1 MQIIDTHAHYSHGK
15 YPNRLTLLPEMHYDG
30 VDKIIDVGTN
40 SKSINKTLQLIS
52 LFPFV
57 YGGIGY
63 FPSDVLELESNP
75 QLIKDF
81 SKLLNNNKIVY
92 LGEIGLDYHWK
103 TVEPKLQ
110 EKWFR
115 KQIELAIEKD
125 MPISIHSREAEKDT
139 IRIIKDYPETK
150 GIVHCFSYGIESMEF
165 FVNHNFYIGVGG
177 TITYPSNKNTIQ
189 AIQNT
194 PLNRIVTETDAPYLT
209 PVPYRREINDSRY
222 IKYVIKE
229 IAKIKNINTDIVE
242 KKVFDN
248 ALNILKL

>member
-1 MQIIDTHAHYSHGK
+1 
-15 YPNRLTLLPEMHYDG
+15 
-30 VDKIIDVGTN
+30 
-40 SKSINKTLQLIS
+40 
-52 LFPFV
+52 
-57 YGGIGY
+57 
-63 FPSDVLELESNP
+63 
-75 QLIKDF
+75 
-81 SKLLNNNKIVY
+81 
-92 LGEIGLDYHWK
+92 
-103 TVEPKLQ
+103 
-110 EKWFR
+110 
-115 KQIELAIEKD
+115 
-125 MPISIHSREAEKDT
+125 
-139 IRIIKDYPETK
+139 
-150 GIVHCFSYGIESMEF
+150 MEF

>member
-139 IRIIKDYPETK
+139 IRIIKDYPEIK

-242 KKVFDN
+242 KRVFDN

>member
-139 IRIIKDYPETK
+139 IRIIKDYPEIK
-150 GIVHCFSYGIESMEF
+150 SFIVFLME
-165 FVNHNFYIGVGG
+165 
-177 TITYPSNKNTIQ
+177 
-189 AIQNT
+189 
-194 PLNRIVTETDAPYLT
+194 
-209 PVPYRREINDSRY
+209 
-222 IKYVIKE
+222 
-229 IAKIKNINTDIVE
+229 
-242 KKVFDN
+242 
-248 ALNILKL
+248 